1 MIEVSTKNVYEEA
14 IADVKKLKE
23 LAEQRARD
31 AVLAKVQ
38 PRLKELVEQQL
49 FNEGNDDEDC
59 DHDFSDGDVCSKCD
73 AAAPMDEN
81 AMAAGGVQGVIAKE
95 DAEEQYEVA
104 EGVDAGLAELA
115 DFTRPVSD
123 DRFVAS
129 VYRVSEDVQRIV
141 VANRAEKLSDSFS
154 SKLEEAISKLEDMYA
169 YLRESYVGDDKAVL
183 EGKLEKG
190 YGLVNAVK
198 ESTMKMRDLLNEE
211 DLTVKINNLPDGVDP
226 DAITIDVV
234 QDDAVDPTAAPAAD
248 PMAAAGAPPIP
259 TAEGDEGDDED
270 EVLEISESDLKA
282 ELARLRGLR
291 EGDAA
296 PPATK
301 GHGAGSTLDDF
312 GDADNEGHP
321 GPKGTADGDL
331 DDITEGDDEEVEES
345 DVKTES
351 ARKRLARAASRLSE
365 ARGSEREDF
374 AKAMYRSAVKAY
386 REARGTV
393 NESKPATKKVSAP
406 VVKNTATSK
415 ELAESKSKV
424 TKLTKDLEEAQ
435 LLNAKLIHANKLLRL
450 EGLTKAQQAMVIDR
464 LDEARNL
471 REVRLISENI
481 KAVLAGSKGSVNESA
496 TRRPSGSASRP
507 GKSGSSSAEPLTEGL
522 ETARWATLAGLK

>member
-1 MIEVSTKNVYEEA
+1 VIEVSTKTKTVYDEA

-31 AVLAKVQ
+31 AVLAKVE

-49 FNEGNDDEDC
+49 FNEGEEEKDDI
-59 DHDFSDGDVCSKCD
+59 
-73 AAAPMDEN
+73 DEASSIASG
-81 AMAAGGVQGVIAKE
+81 AMQGSMNPS
-95 DAEEQYEVA
+95 EEVTEVDETQYEVS
-104 EGVDAGLAELA
+104 EGTELAELA
-115 DFTRPVSD
+115 DFTQPVSN

-129 VYRVSEDVQRIV
+129 VYRFQEDVQQLV
-141 VANRAEKLSDSFS
+141 VAKREEKLTEAFS
-154 SKLEEAISKLEDMYA
+154 TKLEEAILKLEDMYA
-169 YLRESYVGDDKAVL
+169 YLRESYAGDDKDDL
-183 EGKLEKG
+183 EDKLEKG

-234 QDDAVDPTAAPAAD
+234 ADEEVPDSNPAAAPVAD
-248 PMAAAGAPPIP
+248 PAAAAAPPVP
-259 TAEGDEGDDED
+259 TAEGDEPDEDED

-282 ELARLRGLR
+282 ELSRLRALR
-291 EGDAA
+291 ENDAA
-296 PPATK
+296 PSATK
-301 GHGAGSTLDDF
+301 GNGFDGSLDDF

-321 GPKGTADGDL
+321 GPKGEADGGL
-331 DDITEGDDEEVEES
+331 EDIAES
-345 DVKTES
+345 DNIKLES
-351 ARKRLARAASRLSE
+351 ARARLSRAAKRLSE
-365 ARGSEREDF
+365 ARDTAREDF
-374 AKAMYRSAVKAY
+374 ARAMYQSAVKAY
-386 REARGTV
+386 RTARKTLI
-393 NESKPATKKVSAP
+393 ESKSVAKKVSAP
-406 VVKNTATSK
+406 VVKNTTSSK

-424 TKLTKDLEEAQ
+424 VKLTKELEEAQ

-481 KAVLAGSKGSVNESA
+481 KAVLTGSKGSVNESV

-507 GKSGSSSAEPLTEGL
+507 SKSGSSLAEPLTEGL

>member
-31 AVLAKVQ
+31 AVLTKVEPQ
-38 PRLKELVEQQL
+38 LKKLVEQQL
-49 FNEGNDDEDC
+49 FEEGDEEDLEET
-59 DHDFSDGDVCSKCD
+59 S
-73 AAAPMDEN
+73 
-81 AMAAGGVQGVIAKE
+81 AMAAGSIQGSMSEPV
-95 DAEEQYEVA
+95 EESDEETQYEVA
-104 EGVDAGLAELA
+104 EGADAGLAELA

-129 VYRVSEDVQRIV
+129 VYRVSEDVQRLV
-141 VANRAEKLSDSFS
+141 TADRKEKMTDSFS
-154 SKLEEAISKLEDMYA
+154 SKVEEAISKLEDMYA
-169 YLRESYVGDDKAVL
+169 YLRESYVGDDKGVL

-234 QDDAVDPTAAPAAD
+234 QDEAVPGAEAGVPGADAGAPAA
-248 PMAAAGAPPIP
+248 APPVP
-259 TAEGDEGDDED
+259 TAESDDRDEDD
-270 EVLEISESDLKA
+270 EVLEISEADLKA
-282 ELARLRGLR
+282 ELARLRDLR

-301 GHGAGSTLDDF
+301 GHGAGSSLDDF
-312 GDADNEGHP
+312 GDADSEGHP

-331 DDITEGDDEEVEES
+331 DDITEGDET
-345 DVKTES
+345 DVKLES
-351 ARKRLARAASRLSE
+351 ARKRLSRAAKRLSE

-374 AKAMYRSAVKAY
+374 ARAMYRSAVKAY
-386 REARGTV
+386 REARGTLV
-393 NESKPATKKVSAP
+393 ESKPATKKVSAP
-406 VVKNTATSK
+406 AVSNTATSK
-415 ELAESKSKV
+415 ELTEANAKV
-424 TKLTKDLEEAQ
+424 AKLTKELNEAQ
-435 LLNAKLIHANKLLRL
+435 LLNAKLIHANKLLRI

-464 LDEARNL
+464 LDEAQSL

-507 GKSGSSSAEPLTEGL
+507 SQSGAASSQPLNEGL

>member
-1 MIEVSTKNVYEEA
+1 MIEVSTKTVYDEA

-31 AVLAKVQ
+31 AVLAKVE
-38 PRLKELVEQQL
+38 PRLKQLVEQQL
-49 FNEGNDDEDC
+49 FEEGDEEDLEETSAVGAGSIQGHM
-59 DHDFSDGDVCSKCD
+59 DPTAETVEESD
-73 AAAPMDEN
+73 
-81 AMAAGGVQGVIAKE
+81 
-95 DAEEQYEVA
+95 EEAQYEVT
-104 EGVDAGLAELA
+104 EGTELAELA

-129 VYRVSEDVQRIV
+129 VYRFQEDVQRLV
-141 VANRAEKLSDSFS
+141 VANRKEKLTESFS
-154 SKLEEAISKLEDMYA
+154 SKVEEAISKLEDMYA
-169 YLRESYVGDDKAVL
+169 YLRESYVGNDKDEL
-183 EGKLEKG
+183 EAKLEKG

-234 QDDAVDPTAAPAAD
+234 QDEDPMAADPTAAPAAD
-248 PMAAAGAPPIP
+248 PAAAVAPPVP
-259 TAEGDEGDDED
+259 TAEGDEGDEDD
-270 EVLEISESDLKA
+270 EVLEISEADLKA

-301 GHGAGSTLDDF
+301 GHGAGGTLDDF
-312 GDADNEGHP
+312 GDADSEGHP

-331 DDITEGDDEEVEES
+331 DDIKES
-345 DVKTES
+345 DVKLEG
-351 ARKRLARAASRLSE
+351 ARKRLARAAKRLSE
-365 ARGSEREDF
+365 ARDTEREDF
-374 AKAMYRSAVKAY
+374 ARAMYRSAVKSY
-386 REARGTV
+386 REARTTLS
-393 NESKPATKKVSAP
+393 ESTKPVKKISAP
-406 VVKNTATSK
+406 AVSNTAKSK

-424 TKLTKDLEEAQ
+424 AKLTKELEEAQ

-496 TRRPSGSASRP
+496 TRRPSGSASRAA
-507 GKSGSSSAEPLTEGL
+507 KSGAASAEPLTEGL

>member
-1 MIEVSTKNVYEEA
+1 MIEVSTKTVYDEA

-31 AVLAKVQ
+31 AVLAKVE
-38 PRLKELVEQQL
+38 PRLKQLVEQQL
-49 FNEGNDDEDC
+49 FEEGDDEDLEETSAVGAGAIQGHM
-59 DHDFSDGDVCSKCD
+59 DQTAETVEESD
-73 AAAPMDEN
+73 
-81 AMAAGGVQGVIAKE
+81 
-95 DAEEQYEVA
+95 EETQYEVT
-104 EGVDAGLAELA
+104 EGTELAELA

-123 DRFVAS
+123 DRFVAA
-129 VYRVSEDVQRIV
+129 VYRFQEDVQRLV
-141 VANRAEKLSDSFS
+141 VADRKEKLTEAFS
-154 SKLEEAISKLEDMYA
+154 SKVEEAISKLEDMYV
-169 YLRESYVGDDKAVL
+169 YLRESYVGDDKDEL

-190 YGLVNAVK
+190 YGLINAVK

-234 QDDAVDPTAAPAAD
+234 QDEDPMATDPTAAPAAD
-248 PMAAAGAPPIP
+248 PAAAAAAPPIP
-259 TAEGDEGDDED
+259 TAEGDEADEDD
-270 EVLEISESDLKA
+270 EVLEISEADLKA

-301 GHGAGSTLDDF
+301 GHGAGDTLDDF
-312 GDADNEGHP
+312 GDADSEGHP

-331 DDITEGDDEEVEES
+331 DYIKESYEEY
-345 DVKTES
+345 DVKLES
-351 ARKRLARAASRLSE
+351 ARKRLARAAKRLSE
-365 ARGSEREDF
+365 ARDTEREDF
-374 AKAMYRSAVKAY
+374 ARAMYRSAVKAY
-386 REARGTV
+386 REARGTLS
-393 NESKPATKKVSAP
+393 ESKGTKKVSAP
-406 VVKNTATSK
+406 AALNTAKSK
-415 ELAESKSKV
+415 ELAESKAKV
-424 TKLTKDLEEAQ
+424 AKLTKDLEEAL

-496 TRRPSGSASRP
+496 TRRPSGSASRAA
-507 GKSGSSSAEPLTEGL
+507 KSGAASAEPLTEGL
-522 ETARWATLAGLK
+522 ETARWAQLAGLK